1 MSAFLFLIIMGVV
14 AADAS
19 ASRASVSKVYGK
31 NSKVMQN
38 TFGNPDFAFPETV
51 GANAEAALKTAVD
64 SGDDVS
70 ALRAAMQIAI
80 SGNLVSKENYGKGI
94 RLFEELATKLRQP
107 YSQLAVLLEAQMYC
121 SIYNSTPWVFNNR
134 AIPVE
139 PAPENV
145 MEYGVSIYRLMQ
157 SSAKL
162 FLSLHGMFSYL

>member
-107 YSQLAVLLEAQMYC
+107 YSQLGCCLRRRCIVR
-121 SIYNSTPWVFNNR
+121 STTPLR
-134 AIPVE
+134 
-139 PAPENV
+139 
-145 MEYGVSIYRLMQ
+145 G
-157 SSAKL
+157 SSTTVQFL
-162 FLSLHGMFSYL
+162 LSLHRRM